1 VLAARRE
8 VAEIHVEEMLERYV
22 VSLVTATRKLG
33 ELNAEW
39 KDYLVAGAS
48 PRASIALLR
57 AAAALAYLRGRD
69 YLTPEDIM
77 DMAPD
82 VLRHRLIL
90 GYPARAANVGAD
102 EIIKHLLAAIPV
114 P

>member
-1 VLAARRE
+1 
-8 VAEIHVEEMLERYV
+8 
-22 VSLVTATRKLG
+22 
-33 ELNAEW
+33 
-39 KDYLVAGAS
+39 
-48 PRASIALLR
+48 
-57 AAAALAYLRGRD
+57 
-69 YLTPEDIM
+69 M